1 MAKPTT
7 DKTIGNTTDKSKNA
21 VAVAELEYP
30 LTSMAVVAPLVGWLI
45 PGGGHILLK
54 RYGRGIL
61 LLVSVVAMFLIG
73 LGMQG
78 RIYKPN
84 GGDILD
90 ILGFVGDV
98 GSGAL
103 YFLARIMDWG
113 DVMAANAAADYGKTF
128 LIVAGLLNF
137 IAAAD
142 AHHIALGKSRDQLV
156 ALLGCGGVRAV
167 RVGGVW
173 HHAAQ
178 FDDGA
183 GALRSLLLCPVRRW
197 SFPRGMGDGADQT
210 VGDVSSQ
217 FPVLS
222 SQFSVS
228 NFRQSSEGLILTP
241 FLGRARLPAVP
252 LPINKNAGFS
262 PRGSYS
268 SGASACRPSPGAS
281 GKWEAPPSRRRSCGE
296 NVLLYSLESMS
307 RSRCSGVRSRMPRMA
322 RLTAWRRSG
331 GNCLNC

>member
-7 DKTIGNTTDKSKNA
+7 DKTMGNTTDKSKNA

-30 LTSMAVVAPLVGWLI
+30 LTTMAVVAPLVGWLI

-128 LIVAGLLNF
+128 LIGAGLVNF

-142 AHHIALGKSRDQLV
+142 AHHIALGKK
-156 ALLGCGGVRAV
+156 
-167 RVGGVW
+167 
-173 HHAAQ
+173 
-178 FDDGA
+178 
-183 GALRSLLLCPVRRW
+183 P
-197 SFPRGMGDGADQT
+197 
-210 VGDVSSQ
+210 
-217 FPVLS
+217 
-222 SQFSVS
+222 
-228 NFRQSSEGLILTP
+228 
-241 FLGRARLPAVP
+241 
-252 LPINKNAGFS
+252 
-262 PRGSYS
+262 
-268 SGASACRPSPGAS
+268 
-281 GKWEAPPSRRRSCGE
+281 
-296 NVLLYSLESMS
+296 
-307 RSRCSGVRSRMPRMA
+307 
-322 RLTAWRRSG
+322 
-331 GNCLNC
+331 